1 MAVKFCFKA
10 LFKNVISREIK
21 NVIKFKIFTMILLSL
36 KFVIHGL
43 ITVHLG
49 QVPSETLANYS
60 KSYKVMICQFKFKHQ
75 ISSPTPS
82 QKMLRLLV
90 QIILS
95 ANFFNLCPIFKYDT
109 VERLYTVPQC
119 LSVPGTS
126 IYRAYDFPKP
136 LVISQSCCA
145 GKVTYHSSYHF

>member
-1 MAVKFCFKA
+1 MSNQFEAP
-10 LFKNVISREIK
+10 N
-21 NVIKFKIFTMILLSL
+21 L
-36 KFVIHGL
+36 K
-43 ITVHLG
+43 
-49 QVPSETLANYS
+49 
-60 KSYKVMICQFKFKHQ
+60 
-75 ISSPTPS
+75 SPN
-82 QKMLRLLV
+82 QEMLPLLV

-95 ANFFNLCPIFKYDT
+95 AKFFNLCPIFKYDT

-145 GKVTYHSSYHF
+145 GNVTYHSSYHFWWGCLYRDAFY